1 MALKKLFLFS
11 ILLSVVTAHAKVHD
25 IAVKNA
31 DNVIIYYNYIND
43 GKELEVTG
51 QDYIGSVVIPE
62 EATYQNITRRVTS
75 IGKYALS
82 CCHRLT
88 SVTIPS
94 SVTSIGES
102 AFHNSERLASITVE
116 EGNTVYDSRDNCN
129 AIIESATNTL
139 IAGSNNT
146 VIPQGVTS
154 IGDHAFSGCS
164 DLTSLTIPASVT
176 SIGDYAFNYCTGL
189 KTLTIP
195 ASVTSIG
202 KGAFHGCTG
211 LTALTIGNGL
221 TSIGESAFSVCN
233 GLTSVT
239 IPGSVTFIGDFAFS
253 CCNGLESV
261 TIGTGLKSMGY
272 APFSACINLTSIT
285 VEDGNTVYDSR
296 DDSDAII
303 ESATNTLVVGC
314 KNTVIPQSVTS
325 IGDGAFSRCNGLT
338 SVTIPSGVTSIEPFA
353 FSGCSDLTSIS
364 VKKGNTVYDSRGNCN
379 AIIETATNTLIA
391 VCKNTVIPKSVTSI
405 GKGAFSHCNYLSSV
419 TLPKGVTSIGDGA
432 FDYCTRLKTV
442 KIPASVTSIG
452 DIVFN
457 CCYSLRDVYCYAENV
472 PAVANPVTNDQD
484 ADFLTDGWG
493 FLGSFMKPITL
504 HVPASSLEVYRT
516 TYPWKNFTKVVRL
529 R

>member
-211 LTALTIGNGL
+211 LT
-221 TSIGESAFSVCN
+221 
-233 GLTSVT
+233 SVT
-239 IPGSVTFIGDFAFS
+239 IPIS
-253 CCNGLESV
+253 
-261 TIGTGLKSMGY
+261 
-272 APFSACINLTSIT
+272 
-285 VEDGNTVYDSR
+285 
-296 DDSDAII
+296 
-303 ESATNTLVVGC
+303 
-314 KNTVIPQSVTS
+314 
-325 IGDGAFSRCNGLT
+325 
-338 SVTIPSGVTSIEPFA
+338 VTSIEPFA

>member
-1 MALKKLFLFS
+1 MALKKFFLFS
-11 ILLSVVTAHAKVHD
+11 ILLCVVTAHAKVHD

-82 CCHRLT
+82 CCHQLT
-88 SVTIPS
+88 SVTIPN

-139 IAGSNNT
+139 IVGSKNT

-154 IGDHAFSGCS
+154 IGGDAFSGCS
-164 DLTSLTIPASVT
+164 DLKSLTIPASVT

-239 IPGSVTFIGDFAFS
+239 IPGSVTSLGRKAFNN
-253 CCNGLESV
+253 CP
-261 TIGTGLKSMGY
+261 
-272 APFSACINLTSIT
+272 ALTDVVCLIPDPT
-285 VEDGNTVYDSR
+285 LVATSR
-296 DDSDAII
+296 D
-303 ESATNTLVVGC
+303 
-314 KNTVIPQSVTS
+314 
-325 IGDGAFSRCNGLT
+325 AFLL
-338 SVTIPSGVTSIEPFA
+338 PSGQY
-353 FSGCSDLTSIS
+353 SD
-364 VKKGNTVYDSRGNCN
+364 R
-379 AIIETATNTLIA
+379 
-391 VCKNTVIPKSVTSI
+391 
-405 GKGAFSHCNYLSSV
+405 
-419 TLPKGVTSIGDGA
+419 
-432 FDYCTRLKTV
+432 
-442 KIPASVTSIG
+442 
-452 DIVFN
+452 
-457 CCYSLRDVYCYAENV
+457 
-472 PAVANPVTNDQD
+472 
-484 ADFLTDGWG
+484 
-493 FLGSFMKPITL
+493 TL
-504 HVPASSLEVYRT
+504 HVPSSSMS
-516 TYPWKNFTKVVRL
+516 TYQSLAPWSEQFGNIVENAPSTRN
-529 R
+529 

>member
-11 ILLSVVTAHAKVHD
+11 ILLSVVTAHAKVHN

-176 SIGDYAFNYCTGL
+176 SIGD
-189 KTLTIP
+189 
-195 ASVTSIG
+195 
-202 KGAFHGCTG
+202 
-211 LTALTIGNGL
+211 
-221 TSIGESAFSVCN
+221 
-233 GLTSVT
+233 
-239 IPGSVTFIGDFAFS
+239 
-253 CCNGLESV
+253 
-261 TIGTGLKSMGY
+261 
-272 APFSACINLTSIT
+272 
-285 VEDGNTVYDSR
+285 
-296 DDSDAII
+296 
-303 ESATNTLVVGC
+303 
-314 KNTVIPQSVTS
+314 
-325 IGDGAFSRCNGLT
+325 
-338 SVTIPSGVTSIEPFA
+338 
-353 FSGCSDLTSIS
+353 
-364 VKKGNTVYDSRGNCN
+364 
-379 AIIETATNTLIA
+379 
-391 VCKNTVIPKSVTSI
+391 
-405 GKGAFSHCNYLSSV
+405 
-419 TLPKGVTSIGDGA
+419 GA

>member
-164 DLTSLTIPASVT
+164 DLTSLTIQASVT
-176 SIGDYAFNYCTGL
+176 SIGDYAFNYL
-189 KTLTIP
+189 
-195 ASVTSIG
+195 
-202 KGAFHGCTG
+202 
-211 LTALTIGNGL
+211 
-221 TSIGESAFSVCN
+221 
-233 GLTSVT
+233 
-239 IPGSVTFIGDFAFS
+239 
-253 CCNGLESV
+253 
-261 TIGTGLKSMGY
+261 
-272 APFSACINLTSIT
+272 
-285 VEDGNTVYDSR
+285 
-296 DDSDAII
+296 
-303 ESATNTLVVGC
+303 
-314 KNTVIPQSVTS
+314 
-325 IGDGAFSRCNGLT
+325 
-338 SVTIPSGVTSIEPFA
+338 
-353 FSGCSDLTSIS
+353 
-364 VKKGNTVYDSRGNCN
+364 
-379 AIIETATNTLIA
+379 A
-391 VCKNTVIPKSVTSI
+391 V
-405 GKGAFSHCNYLSSV
+405 
-419 TLPKGVTSIGDGA
+419 
-432 FDYCTRLKTV
+432 
-442 KIPASVTSIG
+442 
-452 DIVFN
+452 
-457 CCYSLRDVYCYAENV
+457 
-472 PAVANPVTNDQD
+472 PV
-484 ADFLTDGWG
+484 
-493 FLGSFMKPITL
+493 
-504 HVPASSLEVYRT
+504 
-516 TYPWKNFTKVVRL
+516 
-529 R
+529 

>member
-1 MALKKLFLFS
+1 MFS
-11 ILLSVVTAHAKVHD
+11 ILLCVVTAHAKVHD

-82 CCHRLT
+82 CCHQLT
-88 SVTIPS
+88 SVTIP
-94 SVTSIGES
+94 
-102 AFHNSERLASITVE
+102 N
-116 EGNTVYDSRDNCN
+116 
-129 AIIESATNTL
+129 
-139 IAGSNNT
+139 
-146 VIPQGVTS
+146 
-154 IGDHAFSGCS
+154 
-164 DLTSLTIPASVT
+164 
-176 SIGDYAFNYCTGL
+176 
-189 KTLTIP
+189 
-195 ASVTSIG
+195 SVTSIG
-202 KGAFHGCTG
+202 KGAFSH
-211 LTALTIGNGL
+211 
-221 TSIGESAFSVCN
+221 
-233 GLTSVT
+233 
-239 IPGSVTFIGDFAFS
+239 
-253 CCNGLESV
+253 
-261 TIGTGLKSMGY
+261 
-272 APFSACINLTSIT
+272 
-285 VEDGNTVYDSR
+285 
-296 DDSDAII
+296 
-303 ESATNTLVVGC
+303 
-314 KNTVIPQSVTS
+314 
-325 IGDGAFSRCNGLT
+325 CNGLT

-353 FSGCSDLTSIS
+353 FSGCSGLTSIS

-432 FDYCTRLKTV
+432 FDYCTSLKTV

-452 DIVFN
+452 DLVFN
-457 CCYSLRDVYCYAENV
+457 CCYSLRNVYCYAENV
-472 PAVANPVTNDQD
+472 PAVANPVTDDQD

-493 FLGSFMKPITL
+493 FLGSFPKPVTL
-504 HVPASSLEVYRT
+504 HVPASSLEAYRT